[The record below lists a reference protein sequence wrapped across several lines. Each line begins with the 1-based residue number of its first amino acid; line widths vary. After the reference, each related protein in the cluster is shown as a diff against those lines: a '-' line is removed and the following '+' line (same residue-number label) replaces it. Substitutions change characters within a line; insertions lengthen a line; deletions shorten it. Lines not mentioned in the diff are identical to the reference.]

1 MALAEKVDVQFES
14 GAAPRRV
21 RLPHASLS
29 AERVGLAPTRFEY
42 STTGGANYLALHDI
56 VMRDGELRVSGR
68 EPIRQTDIRRKLT
81 YLPAGVPVAGWT
93 DPLARPNSFVAIH
106 FDVAAIPEPLR
117 GRTSFD
123 EPQVYFQD
131 RGLCDTLS
139 KLDRAMTRDEPLLG
153 LLAESLCDLAIVEF
167 ALARRNH
174 VSSGRPPPTLTAQQL
189 SDVYDY
195 IAANLGTPIS
205 LEHLSAVARLSK
217 FHFSRAFKAATGR
230 SPYQEVLHR
239 RLAVARKLLGEGR
252 SMGEAAAQTGFTSA
266 AQLARSLRQHPS
278 DDAGARWRC

>member
-1 MALAEKVDVQFES
+1 MALREQVELRFNDD
-14 GAAPRRV
+14 AAPQRV
-21 RLPHASLS
+21 GLPNASLS
-29 AERVGLAPTRFEY
+29 AERVGLASTRFEY
-42 STTGGANYLALHDI
+42 ATTGTVNYLALHDI
-56 VMRDGELRVSGR
+56 VMRDGELRVDGR
-68 EPIRQTDIRRKLT
+68 EPIRETDIRRKIT

-106 FDVAAIPEPLR
+106 FAVAAIPEPLR
-117 GRTSFD
+117 GMASFD
-123 EPQVYFQD
+123 EPLVYFQD

-167 ALARRNH
+167 ALARTCQA
-174 VSSGRPPPTLTAQQL
+174 SSGRPTPTLTVQQL
-189 SDVYDY
+189 SDVYDF
-195 IAANLGTPIS
+195 IAANLAASVS
-205 LEHLSAVARLSK
+205 LADLSGVARLSK

-239 RLAVARKLLGEGR
+239 RLAVARNLLGEGR

-278 DDAGARWRC
+278 DDAGARWRG